1 MDHMIFSS
9 YGPIVKIITES
20 RAYSFSSVL
29 SAFSDG
35 SVTFSEVTISG
46 VSALSSSSS

>member
-20 RAYSFSSVL
+20 IVYSFSSVL
-29 SAFSDG
+29 SVFSDV
-35 SVTFSEVTISG
+35 SVT
-46 VSALSSSSS
+46 LS